1 MNFIEACRKVI
12 GLESTPSHGN
22 REVAEF
28 MGTLA
33 EELGFHVSYQSET
46 LNGLEQANLVARA
59 SEGIPAEEFMLQTHL
74 DTVEPGNFGR
84 WTKTQSNPFNA
95 TIYGDELY
103 GLGVAD
109 TKLDMLCKLF
119 AAKDFL
125 SSDLS
130 LPVVLVGTFG
140 AQSGMAGAV
149 KLIRRKQV
157 NAKKALVGEPTDLNI
172 VHAGQGLAVVEI
184 SIPFSDEEMAYKNE
198 HDLMESS
205 STQSKMFSG
214 KAAHSSQ
221 PQLGENAIVKMLDY
235 LVQLPSGLAVM
246 DLDGGI
252 NFNSVP
258 DTAVLEIDLV
268 AGFKDPIVP
277 KIARVLE
284 RAKTVEAEFQ
294 QHTSEPM
301 EVPTMNIGMIRT
313 FDDQVRVTGS
323 CTMPHSVSE
332 EEYQSWMGR
341 LGESCV
347 EVGGSFRVRDYKPA
361 FHVKKNSDFLTGCL
375 EELKPMQIGNESPGV
390 ISTASEASVFARMG
404 IESLVFG
411 PGLSYGKSHAPNE
424 VVKISDLETATEFY
438 RRCIKRFCQ

>member
-1 MNFIEACRKVI
+1 MTFIEACRKVV

-28 MGTLA
+28 LGSLA
-33 EELGFHVSYQSET
+33 KEMGFHVSYQSET
-46 LNGLEQANLVARA
+46 LNGLEQANLIARPSA
-59 SEGIPAEEFMLQTHL
+59 DVPAEEFMLQTHL

-119 AAKDFL
+119 AAKEFL
-125 SSDLS
+125 NHDLS
-130 LPVVLVGTFG
+130 LPIVLVGTYG

-184 SIPFSDEEMAYKNE
+184 SIPFSAEEMTYKSE

-214 KAAHSSQ
+214 KAAHSSR

-258 DTAVLEIDLV
+258 DSSVLEIDLV

-277 KIARVLE
+277 KLAHVLE
-284 RAKTVEAEFQ
+284 RAKEVEAEFK
-294 QHTSEPM
+294 QHSEDQM

-323 CTMPHSVSE
+323 CRMPHSVSE
-332 EEYQSWMGR
+332 EEYQSWMGQ
-341 LGESCV
+341 LGEACTK
-347 EVGGSFRVRDYKPA
+347 VGGSFRVRDYKSA
-361 FHVKKNSDFLTGCL
+361 FHVKKSSEFLKGCMH
-375 EELKPMQIGNESPGV
+375 ELKPLSIGKDEPGV

-404 IESLVFG
+404 IECLVFG
-411 PGLSYGKSHAPNE
+411 PGVSYGNSHAPNE
-424 VVKISDLETATEFY
+424 VVKVSDLESATDFY
-438 RRCIKRFCQ
+438 KKCIKRFCQ